1 MQGHETKRDSSDKS
15 NLAGISGDHEYANVI
30 ALGISGK
37 HEKTD
42 SIRVISDWSSD
53 NLLSIGES
61 HFDCPAV
68 LGCVRKQEIMAFV
81 DAIELPRK
89 ENRFEIPQLNPHS
102 EPVKRV
108 TLGKQI
114 ERVLRC
120 RKPADVALD
129 PVAI

>member
-68 LGCVRKQEIMAFV
+68 LGCVRKQEIMVFA
-81 DAIELPRK
+81 DATELPHK
-89 ENRFEIPQLNPHS
+89 ENRFEVPQLDLYS
-102 EPVKRV
+102 GPVKGV
-108 TLGKQI
+108 ILGKQI

-120 RKPADVALD
+120 RKLADVALD
-129 PVAI
+129 AVPI